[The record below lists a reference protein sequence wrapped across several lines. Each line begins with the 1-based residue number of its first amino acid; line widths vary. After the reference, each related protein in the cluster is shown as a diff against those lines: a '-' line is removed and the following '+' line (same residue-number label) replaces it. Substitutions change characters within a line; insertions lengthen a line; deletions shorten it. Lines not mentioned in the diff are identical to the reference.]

1 MEYYELYDVLKSHFD
16 SRKGI
21 VKIKDLNVTI
31 ESIPFESRVCHLA
44 YGSDNTDCT
53 EHHQPLK
60 INENAYLIYHQTSI
74 DIKDFDIEC
83 NKRFEYHILKRADV
97 ETANGC
103 IIFFH
108 GLNEKKW
115 DKYLPW
121 AYELAQ
127 KTGKAVILFPIA
139 FHMDRAEA
147 IWSDRHQMTEIVKFR
162 KEKYPENTHFSYV
175 NAATSSRLEAHPQR
189 VFWSG
194 LQTYSDIIEVV
205 KDIKS
210 DKIKGISPDA
220 SLDLFGYSIGSF
232 LSMIIKMADPH
243 GFFTQS
249 KVFCFCGGMTIDR
262 MFPISKYIMDS
273 QATIKMQSVFT
284 ELLSS
289 DFKYDNRLKHYQDD
303 DLHPQESWFKKMLRY
318 NYFQKEREERIREI
332 QSQIKAYVLEKDSI
346 APPMEALN
354 TLRGGYRNINVDVE
368 IRDFPFDYSHMV
380 PFPLTHKHKTEIT
393 EAFHQFIKSASD
405 FYSRS
410 SGVENGEEKP
420 EKK

>member
-1 MEYYELYDVLKSHFD
+1 MEYYELYEALKSHFD
-16 SRKGI
+16 SRKEI
-21 VKIKDLNVTI
+21 MEIRDLNVTI
-31 ESIPFESRVCHLA
+31 ESIPFESRVSDLL
-44 YGSDNTDCT
+44 YGSINLDCPH
-53 EHHQPLK
+53 HHQSLK
-60 INENAYLIYHQTSI
+60 VNKNSYLIYNQPSV

-83 NKRFEYHILKRADV
+83 NKKFEYHIVKRGDVKTAD
-97 ETANGC
+97 GC

-121 AYELAQ
+121 AYEIAQ
-127 KTGKAVILFPIA
+127 KTRKAVMLFPIA

-162 KEKYPENTHFSYV
+162 KEKYPENTYFSYV

-205 KDIKS
+205 KEIKGNR
-210 DKIKGISPDA
+210 IKGIAPDS

-232 LSMIIKMADPH
+232 LSMMIKMADPR

-289 DFKYDNRLKHYQDD
+289 DFKFDHRLKHYQDD
-303 DLHPQESWFKKMLRY
+303 ELHPQESWFKRMLRY
-318 NYFQKEREERIREI
+318 NYFQKEREERIHEI
-332 QSQIKAYVLEKDSI
+332 QSQIKAYVLEKDNI
-346 APPMEALN
+346 APPIEALN
-354 TLRGGYRNINVDVE
+354 TLQGGYRNINVEVE

-393 EAFHQFIKSASD
+393 EAFHQFTQSACD
-405 FYSRS
+405 FYAR
-410 SGVENGEEKP
+410 
-420 EKK
+420 